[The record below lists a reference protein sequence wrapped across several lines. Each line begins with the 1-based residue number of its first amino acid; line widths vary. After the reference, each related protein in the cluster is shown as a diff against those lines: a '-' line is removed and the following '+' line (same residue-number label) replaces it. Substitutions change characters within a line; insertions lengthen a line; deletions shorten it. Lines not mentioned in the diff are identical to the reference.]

1 MAAPVLSAL
10 ATGITVVFCVKND
23 IFRINTYL
31 GPTVSVPV
39 YKNRI
44 FDIKNSNIFI

>member
-10 ATGITVVFCVKND
+10 ATGITVVFGVKNY